1 MKIILTESQYI
12 KLLESSDR
20 TNVIEQILKMEGIEY
35 DGCEYDGRTRD
46 NFGRTYDSVVF
57 YFEYPNDY
65 RHRSIR
71 FLTNNNEVVRVSSSS
86 DFRTITDGFKY
97 IPQKILMDYF
107 IEKGNRHLQ
116 KILPLKYPNDNS
128 F

>member
-1 MKIILTESQYI
+1 MKIILAESQYI
-12 KLLESSDR
+12 NLLESSDR
-20 TNVIEQILKMEGIEY
+20 GNVIERILEMKGIEY

-65 RHRSIR
+65 KHRSIR
-71 FLTNNNEVVRVSSSS
+71 FLTKDNEVVRVASSS
-86 DFRTITDGFKY
+86 DFRTITDGFKF

-107 IEKGNRHLQ
+107 IEKGKQHLE
-116 KILPLKYPNDNS
+116 KILPLKGES
-128 F
+128 